1 MLGNLLKEYVIEYVR
16 CLTGSNLIAQIQE
29 KEDTKRPNNFQLKK
43 SERIMEWLELIK
55 LLKLKIKIKRA
66 TPLKHKN
73 ERIKTLQRERKK

>member
-1 MLGNLLKEYVIEYVR
+1 
-16 CLTGSNLIAQIQE
+16 
-29 KEDTKRPNNFQLKK
+29 
-43 SERIMEWLELIK
+43 MEWLELIK